1 MAFFDQICLG
11 DGQCMVP
18 GHKDNEFTYSNKWKC
33 TNNCKPVKCSYN
45 IICGNQQPQWILNE
59 NDDLCV
65 YCNIN
70 GLECRTTHSEVIIHS
85 NKECPICLEEKDC
98 VQYIKCDHHVCV
110 SCYKQ
115 CFSDYVVGEPKFP
128 YSEDVQM
135 YYYLTSKELRHK
147 FWKNYP
153 LLEQYDIDWEN
164 WHEGIQEKY
173 DENENLR
180 KCPLCRL

>member
-1 MAFFDQICLG
+1 
-11 DGQCMVP
+11 
-18 GHKDNEFTYSNKWKC
+18 
-33 TNNCKPVKCSYN
+33 
-45 IICGNQQPQWILNE
+45 
-59 NDDLCV
+59 
-65 YCNIN
+65 
-70 GLECRTTHSEVIIHS
+70 
-85 NKECPICLEEKDC
+85 
-98 VQYIKCDHHVCV
+98 
-110 SCYKQ
+110 
-115 CFSDYVVGEPKFP
+115 VGEPKFP

-164 WHEGIQEKY
+164 WYQMKLEKY